1 MREIAKKK
9 QKSLNLSIT
18 SQHELEE
25 FKDEIFKVAES
36 KKISMETMK
45 ALPWYLKREIK
56 RNSKNRKKKRAFAID
71 KLV

>member
-1 MREIAKKK
+1 MAKKK
-9 QKSLNLSIT
+9 QKSILDLSIT
-18 SQHELEE
+18 SQHELED
-25 FKDEIFKVAES
+25 FKNEIFKVAER

>member
-1 MREIAKKK
+1 MAKKK
-9 QKSLNLSIT
+9 QKSILNLSVS

-25 FKDEIFKVAES
+25 FKNEIFNAAENKKV
-36 KKISMETMK
+36 SMETMK

>member
-1 MREIAKKK
+1 MAKKK
-9 QKSLNLSIT
+9 QKSILDLSIT
-18 SQHELEE
+18 SQHELED
-25 FKDEIFKVAES
+25 FKNEIFEVAES

>member
-1 MREIAKKK
+1 MAKKK
-9 QKSLNLSIT
+9 QRSILDLSIT
-18 SQHELEE
+18 SQHELED
-25 FKDEIFKVAES
+25 FKNEIFEVAES